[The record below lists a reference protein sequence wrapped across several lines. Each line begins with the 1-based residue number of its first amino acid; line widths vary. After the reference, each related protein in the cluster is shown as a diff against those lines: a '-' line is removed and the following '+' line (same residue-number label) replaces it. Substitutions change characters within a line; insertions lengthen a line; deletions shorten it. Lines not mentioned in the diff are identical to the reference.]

1 MQNRIIEKINIYNL
15 KDKWEKVE
23 IKIKLKK
30 SFQKKKY
37 YKAFLYQNILNVINS
52 VILFKRIL
60 FFY

>member
-15 KDKWEKVE
+15 KDKWQKMK

-37 YKAFLYQNILNVINS
+37 YQIG
-52 VILFKRIL
+52 
-60 FFY
+60 

>member
-15 KDKWEKVE
+15 KDKQEKVE

-37 YKAFLYQNILNVINS
+37 YEIG
-52 VILFKRIL
+52 
-60 FFY
+60 

>member
-15 KDKWEKVE
+15 KDKWQKME

-37 YKAFLYQNILNVINS
+37 YQS
-52 VILFKRIL
+52 G
-60 FFY
+60 